1 MSAASPSV
9 PPIPFVV
16 ASWLGYPL
24 ERIVAGLQRVD
35 RAAPGAPPGWLPPG
49 AAAPGTDADGDA
61 DVPTDATDDVLPAVH
76 DDVDSPSD
84 AAALTSAAGDDL
96 RATYQALVRAI
107 DPSITDDDFGALWIA
122 GGGDEP
128 ARAREPRRPSSGAR

>member
-1 MSAASPSV
+1 M
-9 PPIPFVV
+9 
-16 ASWLGYPL
+16 
-24 ERIVAGLQRVD
+24 
-35 RAAPGAPPGWLPPG
+35 APGA
-49 AAAPGTDADGDA
+49 DADGDA

-107 DPSITDDDFGALWIA
+107 DPSVTDQHFEALWIA
-122 GGGDEP
+122 GGRDEQ
-128 ARAREPRRPSSGAR
+128 ARAASLGDLLWRTVTGAPAAADAGDAEALAAAIEERGTRGTLVSL